1 MRRIDRFIIGQALG
15 HSDRSHAV
23 TFIYIKPDSSKVD
36 EANRKVLDHIKKG
49 LTSQPDPLPEK

>member
-1 MRRIDRFIIGQALG
+1 VDIIGQALG

-36 EANRKVLDHIKKG
+36 EANRKVIDHIKKG